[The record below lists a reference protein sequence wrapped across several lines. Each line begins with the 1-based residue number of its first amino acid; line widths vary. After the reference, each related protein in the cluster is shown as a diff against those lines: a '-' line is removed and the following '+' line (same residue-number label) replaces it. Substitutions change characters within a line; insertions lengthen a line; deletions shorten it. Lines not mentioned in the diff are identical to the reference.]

1 MRLFPTASYLFT
13 LLAFT
18 LLAVLAGNS
27 PPLPFDTAVFN
38 AIHGLNPSFLDTPMR
53 VVSFLG
59 ETAPSILVAAP
70 FAIWLWVKG
79 NRREALGFVIV
90 LAAVAATTSG
100 VKNLFDRT
108 RPDGGDLSFV
118 SGHTSYFTVFFGYLF
133 FTLKKVAEDRK
144 WLIGWRAGLA
154 ALVVLTGF
162 SRIYLGAHWPT
173 DVLGG
178 FLLGV
183 LVLDPVLWAVDIQR
197 SAET

>member
-1 MRLFPTASYLFT
+1 
-13 LLAFT
+13 
-18 LLAVLAGNS
+18 
-27 PPLPFDTAVFN
+27 
-38 AIHGLNPSFLDTPMR
+38 
-53 VVSFLG
+53 
-59 ETAPSILVAAP
+59 
-70 FAIWLWVKG
+70 
-79 NRREALGFVIV
+79 
-90 LAAVAATTSG
+90 
-100 VKNLFDRT
+100 
-108 RPDGGDLSFV
+108 LSFV

-133 FTLKKVAEDRK
+133 FTLKKVVDNRR
-144 WLIGWRAGLA
+144 WLIGWRVGLV